1 MRPPTRSVRAISLPM
16 LSDPDGFAQ
25 AISALETIDLVVHA
39 AGTLGGTYARK
50 QTFEQ
55 WQTIIS
61 ANLDSC
67 FVVTAAVLP
76 RMRAGSRLVFIS
88 SSAAHE
94 PMMARTAYSASKAGM
109 NAFARALALEV
120 DRDGIA
126 VHIVTPGP
134 VETEMLQDVPFEM
147 NAIQVSDVAE
157 AVAWLDTVDPS
168 VDLPEIRLS
177 AVRRGPFA
185 REPVVPTEARRRRRI
200 ANDAVGLIPGNAL
213 ITVSPN
219 SCSDVRGGEIG
230 EPDVEPLDTLGGQAG
245 EMSDQLVGIAADKS
259 RPEIA
264 ESPGAHLAHVVRIAA
279 LADKA
284 HHLLNRYPGRSR
296 RPEPTR
302 ASLIEVVGRY
312 VPPIRISPNKF
323 HHPAP
328 GSAQDQRYR
337 MGSRSRRC
345 AAGPAPSSPQYCLI
359 RPRCR
364 SSCST
369 RATGSCLTDIES
381 GELRGPGARAE
392 AELEPAVRGLRQGD
406 GLFGQHGRMAKS
418 VAEHQMADP

>member
-1 MRPPTRSVRAISLPM
+1 VRTALVTGGSGGIGRACAAKLCELGYDVV
-16 LSDPDGFAQ
+16 LSARRVDPLRAAADELGARYIAADASDAAGFAQ
-25 AISALETIDLVVHA
+25 AIDSLETIHLVVHA

-55 WQTIIS
+55 WRAIIS

-147 NAIQVSDVAE
+147 DAIQASDVAE

-168 VDLPEIRLS
+168 IDLPEIRLN

-185 REPVVPTEARRRRRI
+185 REPVVPNEVRRR
-200 ANDAVGLIPGNAL
+200 
-213 ITVSPN
+213 
-219 SCSDVRGGEIG
+219 
-230 EPDVEPLDTLGGQAG
+230 
-245 EMSDQLVGIAADKS
+245 AA
-259 RPEIA
+259 
-264 ESPGAHLAHVVRIAA
+264 
-279 LADKA
+279 
-284 HHLLNRYPGRSR
+284 
-296 RPEPTR
+296 
-302 ASLIEVVGRY
+302 
-312 VPPIRISPNKF
+312 
-323 HHPAP
+323 
-328 GSAQDQRYR
+328 QQ
-337 MGSRSRRC
+337 
-345 AAGPAPSSPQYCLI
+345 Q
-359 RPRCR
+359 
-364 SSCST
+364 
-369 RATGSCLTDIES
+369 
-381 GELRGPGARAE
+381 
-392 AELEPAVRGLRQGD
+392 
-406 GLFGQHGRMAKS
+406 
-418 VAEHQMADP
+418 